1 MSNLECMPDFNW
13 CPKDLTPQKIRP
25 TKVTSSSSRLI
36 FSSQRPP
43 NKSFY
48 EIDMCVCAMYWVVLD
63 DVLKISYNPWA
74 CQWHKTICR
83 WNLPTIK
90 ASHLLKEEILISIN
104 WRPNH
109 STRIFLE
116 YFMNHDFDVV
126 LSICV
131 ILKASIIYVTFTPT
145 THLRAMMAFLL
156 LELIV
161 IFFFELLFSRAHEL
175 YKKKI
180 FDVSSER
187 RVPNMRYTIRTHAE
201 RITTTYVYGTL
212 SSFKNSNVAAC
223 C

>member
-1 MSNLECMPDFNW
+1 
-13 CPKDLTPQKIRP
+13 
-25 TKVTSSSSRLI
+25 
-36 FSSQRPP
+36 
-43 NKSFY
+43 
-48 EIDMCVCAMYWVVLD
+48 MYWVVLD

-104 WRPNH
+104 WIPNH
-109 STRIFLE
+109 SARIFLE

-161 IFFFELLFSRAHEL
+161 IFFLNCSSQGLMN
-175 YKKKI
+175 YTKKNFLTFQVRDECQIWDTQSVHMLKG
-180 FDVSSER
+180 SQR
-187 RVPNMRYTIRTHAE
+187 LMYTVH
-201 RITTTYVYGTL
+201 
-212 SSFKNSNVAAC
+212 
-223 C
+223 

>member
-1 MSNLECMPDFNW
+1 
-13 CPKDLTPQKIRP
+13 
-25 TKVTSSSSRLI
+25 
-36 FSSQRPP
+36 
-43 NKSFY
+43 
-48 EIDMCVCAMYWVVLD
+48 
-63 DVLKISYNPWA
+63 
-74 CQWHKTICR
+74 
-83 WNLPTIK
+83 
-90 ASHLLKEEILISIN
+90 
-104 WRPNH
+104 
-109 STRIFLE
+109 
-116 YFMNHDFDVV
+116 MNHDFDVV

-161 IFFFELLFSRAHEL
+161 IFFLNCSSQGLMN
-175 YKKKI
+175 YTKKNF

-223 C
+223 CWAPKIFKKVEGYK

>member
-1 MSNLECMPDFNW
+1 M
-13 CPKDLTPQKIRP
+13 
-25 TKVTSSSSRLI
+25 
-36 FSSQRPP
+36 
-43 NKSFY
+43 
-48 EIDMCVCAMYWVVLD
+48 
-63 DVLKISYNPWA
+63 
-74 CQWHKTICR
+74 
-83 WNLPTIK
+83 
-90 ASHLLKEEILISIN
+90 LKEEILISIN

-161 IFFFELLFSRAHEL
+161 IFFFWIALLKGSWIIQ
-175 YKKKI
+175 KKI

-223 C
+223 CWAPKIFKKVEGYK